1 MYNDDLADVSFETY
15 GDSELLIGHCLDS
28 QSDEGESTY
37 IHALFNISSV
47 FILCTGETEDGMNK
61 QLPKSDLPR
70 TIILLV
76 QTEQSDIL
84 V

>member
-1 MYNDDLADVSFETY
+1 MYDADLADVSFETY
-15 GDSELLIGHCLDS
+15 GDSELLVGHCSDS

-47 FILCTGETEDGMNK
+47 FILCTGETKDGMNK
-61 QLPKSDLPR
+61 QLPKCDLPHM
-70 TIILLV
+70 IILLV